1 MSPAG
6 TKMRP
11 EPRVVPTTNKT
22 IKQFARLLLVPIF
35 LTFWK
40 ISIQTITLANERPN
54 KYYIMYVPIFA
65 ETHG

>member
-1 MSPAG
+1 
-6 TKMRP
+6 
-11 EPRVVPTTNKT
+11 
-22 IKQFARLLLVPIF
+22 LLLVPIF

>member
-6 TKMRP
+6 KNMRP

-22 IKQFARLLLVPIF
+22 IKQFARLLLVPNFFI
-35 LTFWK
+35 FWK